1 MLHRCSHTLPWSIA
15 KFGQPSDLPDVLRED
30 LLILLPVDPE
40 RIFATWNISYQT
52 QNSLAKILG
61 EAAFATSRLAS
72 HLVNLGA
79 DDDCLIFD
87 ISGPNR
93 SRYLSL
99 NRYHAIT
106 SPDFDRRLAEEAP
119 ELITQEGRKRF
130 AIRDFIDHLVH
141 ILDSTGMAALRLPIS
156 IGFSDDDPRN
166 VKAVQEY
173 IERVLSRR
181 FPTVKFCVYD
191 TSDGAGVH
199 KMMISGQLELPLE

>member
-61 EAAFATSRLAS
+61 EAAFATSRLAI
-72 HLVNLGA
+72 HLDNLGA

-87 ISGPNR
+87 ISGPTR

-99 NRYHAIT
+99 NPQWVRANGCLRIYGRLGYLLDNSQFYAIT
-106 SPDFDRRLAEEAP
+106 TSNATMMPCAYVKAQAAAYRQLWAEIYPQREAQAETPLLDPLSSSEVKEIDLSRLAQSLDQQLGRAP
-119 ELITQEGRKRF
+119 
-130 AIRDFIDHLVH
+130 
-141 ILDSTGMAALRLPIS
+141 LPS
-156 IGFSDDDPRN
+156 WLHAES
-166 VKAVQEY
+166 
-173 IERVLSRR
+173 
-181 FPTVKFCVYD
+181 
-191 TSDGAGVH
+191 
-199 KMMISGQLELPLE
+199 